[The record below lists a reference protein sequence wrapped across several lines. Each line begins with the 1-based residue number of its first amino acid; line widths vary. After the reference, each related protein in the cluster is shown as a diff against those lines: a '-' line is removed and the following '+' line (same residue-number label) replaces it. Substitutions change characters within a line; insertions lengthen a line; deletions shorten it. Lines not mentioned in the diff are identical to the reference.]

1 MGGSPKSR
9 RYTRPV
15 RPRDLSALE
24 FPTVRARL
32 AELAASSAGQ
42 ERCRAIVPA
51 TDRTAA
57 DAALERAW
65 ECFRLLEQ
73 HGDPTL
79 RAFPDVRSHLRSA
92 AHEGF
97 TLDGKTLVAVR
108 QTLESIRV
116 VGAFFRRHGAGSGTL
131 GDLVGRL
138 IPFPHLENALQRALD
153 EDGTVLDQASDA
165 LARVRAS
172 IRRLPRAGT

>member
-1 MGGSPKSR
+1 MRVIETVVQKNHKLRVGTTASPG
-9 RYTRPV
+9 PQM
-15 RPRDLSALE
+15 
-24 FPTVRARL
+24 F
-32 AELAASSAGQ
+32 
-42 ERCRAIVPA
+42 
-51 TDRTAA
+51 

-131 GDLVGRL
+131 GVSG
-138 IPFPHLENALQRALD
+138 A
-153 EDGTVLDQASDA
+153 
-165 LARVRAS
+165 
-172 IRRLPRAGT
+172 